1 MVGEEMLHTRHY
13 ILHLSLLDCIIFHI
27 YVPVMCELMESCM
40 EYVTKKESYER
51 RGEDDELK
59 DNERDDSTVV
69 ESKKKGRK
77 RKMQR

>member
-1 MVGEEMLHTRHY
+1 
-13 ILHLSLLDCIIFHI
+13 
-27 YVPVMCELMESCM
+27 M

-59 DNERDDSTVV
+59 DNERDNSTVV